1 MSQIYP
7 KPLAKLIEAF
17 ESFPGIGRKMAQRL
31 AFAVLKMD
39 DERVDFIAQ
48 AISKAKSEITYC
60 ETCCNLADASPCT
73 ICKGSRD
80 KTMIMVVEDP
90 KDVIALEK
98 TNEYSGLYHVLHGVI
113 SPMEGISPDD
123 IKIKELLKRL
133 NDQTSEIILA
143 LNPTIEGEA
152 TSLYLSRLIK
162 PLSIKV
168 TRIASGVSVG
178 TDIEFADEA
187 TLTRALK
194 GRVLI

>member
-1 MSQIYP
+1 MNHIYP

-31 AFAVLKMD
+31 SFAVLKMD
-39 DERVDFIAQ
+39 DDRVEFISQ
-48 AISKAKSEITYC
+48 AIKKAKSDITYC
-60 ETCCNLADASPCT
+60 ETCCNIADTSPCS
-73 ICKGSRD
+73 ICKGNRD
-80 KTMIMVVEDP
+80 KTIIIVVENP

-133 NDQTSEIILA
+133 NEQTGEIILA

-152 TSLYLSRLIK
+152 TALYLSRLIK
-162 PLSIKV
+162 PLNIKV
-168 TRIASGVSVG
+168 TRIASGISVG
-178 TDIEFADEA
+178 TNIEYTDEA

-194 GRVLI
+194 GRILI

>member
-39 DERVDFIAQ
+39 DERVDFISL
-48 AISKAKSEITYC
+48 AISQAKSEITYC

-73 ICKGSRD
+73 LCKGSRD
-80 KTMIMVVEDP
+80 KTMIMVVEDS

-162 PLSIKV
+162 PLDIKV

-178 TDIEFADEA
+178 TDIEYADEA